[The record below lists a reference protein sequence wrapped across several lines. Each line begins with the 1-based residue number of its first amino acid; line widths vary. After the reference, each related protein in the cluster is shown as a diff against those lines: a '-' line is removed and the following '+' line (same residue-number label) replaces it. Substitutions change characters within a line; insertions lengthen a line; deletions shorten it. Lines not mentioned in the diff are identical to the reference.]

1 MQRTVVQNDT
11 DRTRHPDGDDWV
23 SATVRGHV
31 HGFALPTT
39 WGRGGTRQL
48 SPRNSLMNAG
58 MTIFLGWFVGGRAS
72 AILRVSMA
80 VHVPGLAD
88 TDLTSILSPWDRSI
102 PTSDA
107 RGMPFGLARDVG
119 ERALRVP

>member
-1 MQRTVVQNDT
+1 MTLIEHAIQMGMTGCQLRSAGTFTALRFPQRGVV
-11 DRTRHPDGDDWV
+11 
-23 SATVRGHV
+23 
-31 HGFALPTT
+31 
-39 WGRGGTRQL
+39 GGTRQL
-48 SPRNSLMNAG
+48 RPRNSLMNAG

-72 AILRVSMA
+72 AILRVSTA

-107 RGMPFGLARDVG
+107 RGMPCGLARNVG
-119 ERALRVP
+119 ERALHAP

>member
-1 MQRTVVQNDT
+1 MTLIEHAIQMGMTGCQPR
-11 DRTRHPDGDDWV
+11 
-23 SATVRGHV
+23 SAGT
-31 HGFALPTT
+31 FTALRFPRP
-39 WGRGGTRQL
+39 WGRCATRQL
-48 SPRNSLMNAG
+48 GPRNSLMNAG

-107 RGMPFGLARDVG
+107 RGMPCGLARDVG
-119 ERALRVP
+119 QQALHVP